1 MKTAIKMFPGFGWI
15 ETQRTKFGPIFNN
28 KVHQKL
34 QLSKYVNNKSC
45 SHIFQNCAIF
55 DLPTLVES
63 SRIYTGQYTFPVL
76 LLNDDNLL
84 EEHN

>member
-1 MKTAIKMFPGFGWI
+1 MFPGFGWI

-45 SHIFQNCAIF
+45 SPISIFFNEKKIQKDSADF
-55 DLPTLVES
+55 
-63 SRIYTGQYTFPVL
+63 
-76 LLNDDNLL
+76 
-84 EEHN
+84 